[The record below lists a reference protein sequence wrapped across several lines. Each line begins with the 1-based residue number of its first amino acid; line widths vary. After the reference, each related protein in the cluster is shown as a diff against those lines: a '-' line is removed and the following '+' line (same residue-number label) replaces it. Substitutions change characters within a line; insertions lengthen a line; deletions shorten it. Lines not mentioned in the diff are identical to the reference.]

1 MNGSGSGGRRW
12 LGVWFLGLT
21 LLGLYGYLILSRGG
35 FLANLF
41 SFGVDAV
48 LFFVLFLLWMAF
60 YAQFVLPVNNWRD
73 RLKIIDRLWSHLSRA
88 SGPAIFIENGRVR
101 ERPGESDNREP
112 GVLWLDSASAAV
124 IRTAVTYQRPVGPGV
139 HFTERGEYL
148 AGVVDLHTQVHTLS
162 LKEGD
167 APFAKLDE
175 HATPEARKKY
185 EEARARWMAVR
196 GLTRDGIEIIPNI
209 TVIFKIDAPPA
220 GRGQAGS
227 HFGYDP
233 DAVEKAIRGEGI
245 NASAASETARRV
257 AWNQLPALIAADLW
271 REYLSKFTLNQLFEA
286 GQQPIPNVQPPDFA
300 PFEPAPPAPP
310 RPVPKGLVARLLY
323 SANARLEK
331 RLTAFE
337 AAQASPALPQPDP
350 LPGEAA
356 PLPAGVKD
364 QPPQTALQIIAQMVK
379 ARMTQPIVPV
389 LDESGRLTEGL
400 LPSDEYKRLKER
412 GLAVLGFNISN
423 MRFAPAIENQ
433 IVQQWSGNWLANAKA
448 DQEQIERLNVFYDAE
463 GRQEALREHA
473 LALSHALAKTEPAN
487 IRAAVR
493 TLLERTQAAIKGD
506 DRLHRRAGNEAEAL
520 EQILKW
526 VETRES

>member
-12 LGVWFLGLT
+12 LGIWFLGLA
-21 LLGLYGYLILSRGG
+21 LLGLYGYLIFGRGG
-35 FLANLF
+35 FFANLF
-41 SFGVDAV
+41 SFGVDAF
-48 LFFVLFLLWMAF
+48 LFFGLFLLWMAF
-60 YAQFVLPVNNWRD
+60 YAQFVLPVDNWRD

-88 SGPAIFIENGRVR
+88 SGPAIFIENGRIR
-101 ERPGESDNREP
+101 ERPGESDNKQP

-124 IRTAVTYQRPVGPGV
+124 IRTAVAYQRPVGPGV

-148 AGVVDLHTQVHTLS
+148 AGVVDLHTQIHTLS

-175 HATPEARKKY
+175 HATPEVRKKY

-209 TVIFKIDAPPA
+209 TVVFKIDAAPA
-220 GRGQAGS
+220 RRGLAGS

-245 NASAASETARRV
+245 NASAATETARRV

-286 GQQPIPNVQPPDFA
+286 GQQPIPNVQPPEFT
-300 PFEPAPPAPP
+300 PFEPEPPAPP
-310 RPVPKGLVARLLY
+310 RPAPKGFLARLLHGT
-323 SANARLEK
+323 NARMQK
-331 RLTAFE
+331 RLDSIESARASAAPAPPE
-337 AAQASPALPQPDP
+337 PLPVEAGPAAAAAQ
-350 LPGEAA
+350 
-356 PLPAGVKD
+356 D

-400 LPSDEYKRLKER
+400 LPSDEYKKLKER
-412 GLAVLGFNISN
+412 GLAVLGVNVSN

-473 LALSHALAKTEPAN
+473 LALSRALAKADPED

-493 TLLERTQAAIKGD
+493 ALLERTQATIKGD